1 MLDQPHQGS
10 REIELENQLNLSK
23 DFPPPTYEE
32 WRAAA
37 EVSLEGAIV
46 EKKLVTQ
53 TYEGINLQPIYTRE
67 DIENLSH
74 LEQKPGFPGFA
85 RGARASGYTGRSW
98 EICQEIP
105 VVFADQFNDILIHDL
120 QRGQTGIALGLDHAS
135 RIGLD
140 SETASAHDVGNG
152 GIAISTL
159 ADFSTAL
166 ADINIKQFPL
176 HIDTGY
182 SAMETLML
190 LIAFTEQQ
198 GERIA
203 AINGS
208 IDADPLGFLVLHGK
222 LPVSFDTVFD
232 RMARV
237 VYWTGVHAPQLKTI
251 GVSGLPYHHAG
262 ADAVRELAYMLATAV
277 EYIDR
282 LLERGIHIDTIAG
295 NMRFTFGMGAF
306 YFMEI
311 AKIRASRMLWAK
323 IVAACGGS
331 DASQKMTIHARTS
344 AYNQTRYDPY
354 VNMLR
359 TTTEAFS
366 AVVAGVD
373 SLSTNSFNER
383 FGSGDEFSRRAARNI
398 QVLLKDESRL
408 DCLIDPAGG
417 SYFVETLTY
426 QVAQKAWKLFQDIEA
441 RGGMLKALQA
451 GFPQEE
457 IKAVEQK
464 READIARRKSI
475 IVGTNFSAYV
485 KEKKMEDTF
494 PDYQAAHSKRTLFL
508 EKYKKTRSKEQKTE
522 IKEKLSQLKNAFIY
536 VSEDVINA
544 GAEAFLAGATL
555 GEVTAMAGGD
565 KGEAIIVPPL
575 EPRRA
580 AEMFEELRDA
590 VEAYKKKN
598 GSGPRLFLATMGPLP
613 QYKARADFS
622 QSFFE
627 VGGFDV
633 IYPQGEGFKTPKAVV
648 ESAAASKAQVVVICS
663 TDEIYTEL
671 VSPITRGLKEEN
683 PGIIVV
689 LAGYP
694 KDQVDMH
701 RQAGVDEF
709 IYLGADVYQVLANIL
724 TRMGVLS

>member
-1 MLDQPHQGS
+1 MSDEPHQGS
-10 REIELENQLNLSK
+10 REIKLENQLNLSK

-37 EVSLEGAIV
+37 EASLEGASF

-53 TYEGINLQPIYTRE
+53 TYEGIDLQPIYTGE
-67 DIENLSH
+67 DIGNLSH
-74 LEQKPGFPGFA
+74 LGQKPGFPGFG
-85 RGARASGYTGRSW
+85 RGTRASGYPGQSW

-105 VVFADQFNDILIHDL
+105 AVFAGQFNEILKHDL
-120 QRGQTGIALGLDHAS
+120 QRGQTGIALGLDRAS

-140 SETASAHDVGNG
+140 SDAAPADDVGKSG
-152 GIAISTL
+152 MAISTL

-182 SAMETLML
+182 SAMEALML
-190 LIAFTEQQ
+190 LRAFTERQ
-198 GERIA
+198 GERID

-208 IDADPLGFLVLHGK
+208 IDADPLGFLVVHGK
-222 LPVSFDTVFD
+222 LPVSLDTVFD

-237 VYWTGVHAPQLKTI
+237 VRWAGAHAPQLKTI
-251 GVSGLPYHHAG
+251 GISGLPYHHAG
-262 ADAVRELAYMLATAV
+262 ADAVRELAYVLATAV
-277 EYIDR
+277 EYINR

-311 AKIRASRMLWAK
+311 AKIRAARMLWAK
-323 IVAACGGS
+323 IAAACGGNS
-331 DASQKMTIHARTS
+331 ASQKMTIHARTS
-344 AYNQTRYDPY
+344 TYNQTRYDPY

-373 SLSTNSFNER
+373 SLFTNPFNER
-383 FGSGDEFSRRAARNI
+383 FGSGDEFSRRTARNT

-417 SYFVETLTY
+417 SYFVETLTF

-441 RGGMLKALQA
+441 KGGMLKALRS

-464 READIARRKSI
+464 RKADIARRKSI
-475 IVGTNFSAYV
+475 IVGTNFSAHV
-485 KEKKMEDTF
+485 KEKRLETTF
-494 PDYQAAHSKRTLFL
+494 PDYQAVHSKRTQFL
-508 EKYKKTRSKEQKTE
+508 EKYKEARSVEQKAE
-522 IKEKLSQLKNAFIY
+522 IKEKLSQLKNAFI
-536 VSEDVINA
+536 SGWEDVINA

-555 GEVTAMAGGD
+555 GEVTAAAGG
-565 KGEAIIVPPL
+565 GEGESITVTPL

-580 AEMFEELRDA
+580 AEMFEELRDV

-598 GSGPRLFLATMGPLP
+598 GSGPRVFLATMGPLP
-613 QYKARADFS
+613 RYKARADFS

-633 IYPQGEGFKTPKAVV
+633 IYPQGEGFKTPEAVV
-648 ESAAASKAQVVVICS
+648 EAAAASKAHGVVICS
-663 TDEIYTEL
+663 TDETYPGL
-671 VSPITRGLKEEN
+671 VPPITRGLKEKN
-683 PGIIVV
+683 PDIIVV
-689 LAGYP
+689 LAGNP
-694 KDQVDMH
+694 KDQLETH

-709 IYLGADVYQVLANIL
+709 IYSGVDVYQVLANIL
-724 TRMGVLS
+724 SRMGVLL

>member
-1 MLDQPHQGS
+1 MSDEPQQGS
-10 REIELENQLNLSK
+10 REIKLENRLNLGK

-37 EVSLEGAIV
+37 GASLEGASF

-53 TYEGINLQPIYTRE
+53 TYEGIDLQPIYTGE
-67 DIENLSH
+67 DIGNLSH
-74 LEQKPGFPGFA
+74 PGQKPGFPGFS
-85 RGARASGYTGRSW
+85 RGARASGYAGQSW

-105 VVFADQFNDILIHDL
+105 GVFADQFNEILKHDL
-120 QRGQTGIALGLDHAS
+120 QRGQTGIALGLDQAS
-135 RIGLD
+135 RMGLD
-140 SETASAHDVGNG
+140 SGAAPAHDVGNG
-152 GIAISTL
+152 GMAISTL
-159 ADFSTAL
+159 ADFSNAL

-176 HIDTGY
+176 HMDTGY
-182 SAMETLML
+182 SAMEALML
-190 LIAFTEQQ
+190 LRAFTGRQ
-198 GERIA
+198 GERIDA
-203 AINGS
+203 VNGS
-208 IDADPLGFLVLHGK
+208 IDADPLGFLVVHGN
-222 LPVSFDTVFD
+222 LPVSLDTVFD
-232 RMARV
+232 WMARV
-237 VYWTGVHAPQLKTI
+237 VRWAGTHAPRLKTI
-251 GVSGLPYHHAG
+251 GISGLPYHHAG
-262 ADAVRELAYMLATAV
+262 ADAVRELAYVSATAV
-277 EYIDR
+277 EYINR

-295 NMRFTFGMGAF
+295 NMRFTFGIGAF

-311 AKIRASRMLWAK
+311 AKIRAARMLWAK
-323 IVAACGGS
+323 IAAACGGS
-331 DASQKMTIHARTS
+331 ETSQKMTIHARTS
-344 AYNQTRYDPY
+344 TYNQTRYDPY

-373 SLSTNSFNER
+373 SLSTNPFNER
-383 FGSGDEFSRRAARNI
+383 FGPGDEFSRRTARNI

-426 QVAQKAWKLFQDIEA
+426 RVAQKAWKLFQDIEA
-441 RGGMLKALQA
+441 KGGMLKALQA

-464 READIARRKSI
+464 RKADIAGRKSI
-475 IVGTNFSAYV
+475 IVGTNFSAHV
-485 KEKKMEDTF
+485 KEKRPGTTF
-494 PDYQAAHSKRTLFL
+494 PDYRAVQSKRTRFL
-508 EKYKKTRSKEQKTE
+508 EKYKEAGSVEQKAE
-522 IKEKLSQLKNAFIY
+522 IKEKLSRLKNAFI
-536 VSEDVINA
+536 SGSGDVINA

-555 GEVTAMAGGD
+555 GEVTAATGG
-565 KGEAIIVPPL
+565 GEGESVIAAPL
-575 EPRRA
+575 EPRGA

-598 GSGPRLFLATMGPLP
+598 GSGPKLFLAVMGPLS

-633 IYPQGEGFKTPKAVV
+633 IYPQGEGFETPDAVV
-648 ESAAASKAQVVVICS
+648 EAAAASGAQVVVICS
-663 TDEIYTEL
+663 TDETYPEL
-671 VSPITRGLKEEN
+671 VPPITRGLKEKN

-694 KDQVDMH
+694 RDQVEKH

-709 IYLGADVYQVLANIL
+709 IYRGADVYRVLADIL
-724 TRMGVLS
+724 RRMGVL